1 MINTSAST
9 SRLGSGCRIIVAAI
23 AISVAG
29 CAGKETSSAV
39 DVESQACE
47 DLRSEIREVIDDPA
61 RAAEAIGLVN
71 TMSDELIALRA
82 RDFRQRVRS
91 GAWTGQ
97 TAGAVPGA
105 QQANLAIVPE
115 SAAAAFSAFCAAN
128 PKPCPLLAQTRP
140 GERAMPTLARDLD
153 VARDA
158 PAYRVFRHGERAE
171 RVESLDAL
179 WRDDFVAYALGC
191 SFSFEAAMERAGIPV
206 RHTRLGKNT
215 SMYVTSIQ
223 TVPAPPFAGP
233 TYSSVPPRSRLSQ
246 KIELAMV
253 GLLFELSTPPPTDAA
268 VFVLKVLLV
277 MIGSLAFRLNIAP
290 PLKLAVLPTKRP
302 L

>member
-1 MINTSAST
+1 MAQYARTG
-9 SRLGSGCRIIVAAI
+9 R
-23 AISVAG
+23 
-29 CAGKETSSAV
+29 EQAV
-39 DVESQACE
+39 QD
-47 DLRSEIREVIDDPA
+47 R
-61 RAAEAIGLVN
+61 
-71 TMSDELIALRA
+71 SDELIALRA

-223 TVPAPPFAGP
+223 TVPAPPFVGP
-233 TYSSVPPRSRLSQ
+233 MVVSMRPIRPEQAQRLRDLCDAFP
-246 KIELAMV
+246 LAH
-253 GLLFELSTPPPTDAA
+253 GAPIHIGDPAEIGIADIDTPDFGDAPDVEDGEVCAFWACGVTPQLALINARLEIAATHEPGHMLVTDLDAA
-268 VFVLKVLLV
+268 SP
-277 MIGSLAFRLNIAP
+277 MP
-290 PLKLAVLPTKRP
+290 QP
-302 L
+302 